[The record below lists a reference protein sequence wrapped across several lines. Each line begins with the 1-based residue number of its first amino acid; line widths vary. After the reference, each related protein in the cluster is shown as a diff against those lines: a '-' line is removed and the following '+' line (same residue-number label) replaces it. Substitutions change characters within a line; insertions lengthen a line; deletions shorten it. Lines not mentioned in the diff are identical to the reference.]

1 MTTNTTRQC
10 VLFKGLSK
18 KVITPRFDQQHSS
31 SDGGA
36 ILLKACDE
44 KLKLSEA
51 LASCLEDDRQQSKVK
66 HSLQEMF
73 RQRMFS
79 IACGY
84 SDTND
89 AARLAGDPIFKLLNG
104 RDAIDGD
111 DLASQPSLSRF
122 ENRVNRRALLRMSE
136 RLAETVIQRHKRRK
150 KKVKLI
156 TIDFD
161 PTEDETHG
169 NQQLSLFNRFY
180 DSWCYL
186 PQAGF
191 LTFDDEVE
199 QYLFCYVLR
208 PGNAPAK
215 QGLTGIL
222 KRLLPRLR
230 QAFPDAKLRI
240 RLDSGFNG
248 PDQYEFFEA
257 EKLEYVVCMAINPVL
272 KRLAEPS
279 MALVRKD
286 YEKDPDSTPRC
297 RYKKCQYAAGSWN
310 RKRRLII
317 KAAITLHPGRKS
329 KENPRFIITN
339 IKGAAKQRYE
349 HIYCARGDIENRIKE
364 LKHGLKIDR
373 TSCHSFLANQLRVL
387 MTAAAYILFQELR
400 FHARHTRCA
409 RAQVENLRLFLL
421 KLGAWIESSV
431 RRVVI
436 HLPSNTPYANE
447 WHRIARSVGA
457 IPT

>member
-1 MTTNTTRQC
+1 MTNNTTPQC

-18 KVITPRFDQQHSS
+18 KIITARFDQQDSS

-84 SDTND
+84 PDTND
-89 AARLAGDPIFKLLNG
+89 AARLAADPVFKLLSG
-104 RDAIDGD
+104 RDAIDGN

-122 ENRVNRRALLRMSE
+122 ENRVNRRALFRMST

-150 KKVKLI
+150 KKVELI

-161 PTEDETHG
+161 PTADETHG
-169 NQQLSLFNRFY
+169 NQQLSLFNGFY

-191 LTFDDEVE
+191 LTFDNEVE

-208 PGNAPAK
+208 PGDAPAN
-215 QGLTGIL
+215 QGFMGIL

-230 QAFPDAKLRI
+230 QAFPRAQIRI
-240 RLDSGFNG
+240 RLDSGFSG
-248 PDQYEFFEA
+248 PEQYAFFEA
-257 EKLEYVVCMAINPVL
+257 EGLEYVVCMAINPVL
-272 KRLAEPS
+272 KRLAASAME
-279 MALVRKD
+279 LVRKD
-286 YEKDPDSTPRC
+286 YAKDPDSTPRY
-297 RYKKCQYAAGSWN
+297 RYKKCLYGAGSWN

-317 KAAITLHPGRKS
+317 KAAITLHADREP

-339 IKGAAKQRYE
+339 IKGPPKHIYE

-373 TSCHSFLANQLRVL
+373 TSCHNFLANQLRVL

-400 FHARHTRCA
+400 LHAKYTRCA
-409 RAQVENLRLFLL
+409 RAQVETLRLFLL
-421 KLGAWIESSV
+421 KLSAWVESSV
-431 RRVVI
+431 RRVVL
-436 HLPSNTPYANE
+436 HLPGNTPYADD

>member
-1 MTTNTTRQC
+1 MANNTTRQC

-18 KVITPRFDQQHSS
+18 KIITPRFDQQHSS

-44 KLKLSEA
+44 KLKLSA
-51 LASCLEDDRQQSKVK
+51 AMASCLEDDRQQSKVK

-89 AARLAGDPIFKLLNG
+89 AARLAGDPILKLLSG
-104 RDAIDGD
+104 RDVIDGD

-136 RLAETVIQRHKRRK
+136 CLAETVIQRHKRRK
-150 KKVKLI
+150 KKAKLI

-161 PTEDETHG
+161 PTVDETHG
-169 NQQLSLFNRFY
+169 NQQLSLFNGFY

-215 QGLTGIL
+215 QGFISIL
-222 KRLLPRLR
+222 KRLLRRLR
-230 QAFPDAKLRI
+230 QKFPDAQIRI
-240 RLDSGFNG
+240 RLDSGFCG
-248 PDQYEFFEA
+248 PEQYEFFEA
-257 EKLEYVVCMAINPVL
+257 EGLEYVVCMATNPVL
-272 KRLAEPS
+272 KRLAES
-279 MALVRKD
+279 AMALVRKAF
-286 YEKDPDSTPRC
+286 EEDPDSTPRHY
-297 RYKKCQYAAGSWN
+297 YKKCQYAAGSWN
-310 RKRRLII
+310 RERRVII
-317 KAAITLHPGRKS
+317 KAAITPHPDRAP

-339 IKGAAKQRYE
+339 IKGSAQYVYE

-373 TSCHSFLANQLRVL
+373 TSCHNFLANQLRVL
-387 MTAAAYILFQELR
+387 MAAAAYILFQELR
-400 FHARHTRCA
+400 LHARYTRCA
-409 RAQVENLRLFLL
+409 RAQVETLRLFLL
-421 KLGAWIESSV
+421 KLGAWVESSV
-431 RRVVI
+431 RRVVL
-436 HLPSNTPYANE
+436 HLPSNTPYADE

>member
-1 MTTNTTRQC
+1 MTNNTTRQC

-18 KVITPRFDQQHSS
+18 KIITPRFDQQHSS

-44 KLKLSEA
+44 KLKLSETM
-51 LASCLEDDRQQSKVK
+51 ASCLEDDRQQSKVQ
-66 HSLQEMF
+66 HSSKEMF

-89 AARLAGDPIFKLLNG
+89 AARLADDPILKLLSG
-104 RDAIDGD
+104 RDPLNGD

-122 ENRVNRRALLRMSE
+122 ENRVNRRTLLRMSG
-136 RLAETVIQRHKRRK
+136 RLAETVIKRHKRRK
-150 KKVKLI
+150 KKVNLI

-161 PTEDETHG
+161 PTEDKTHG
-169 NQQLSLFNRFY
+169 NQQLSLFNGFY

-208 PGNAPAK
+208 PGNAPAN
-215 QGLTGIL
+215 QGFIGIL
-222 KRLLPRLR
+222 KRLLPLLR
-230 QAFPDAKLRI
+230 QAFPKAQLRI
-240 RLDSGFNG
+240 RLDSGFCG
-248 PDQYEFFEA
+248 PEQYEFFEA
-257 EKLEYVVCMAINPVL
+257 EGLEYVVCMATNPAL
-272 KRLAEPS
+272 KRLAESS
-279 MALVRKD
+279 MVMVRKA
-286 YEKDPDSTPRC
+286 YEKDPDATPSY
-297 RYKKCQYAAGSWN
+297 RYKKSLYGAGSWN
-310 RKRRLII
+310 RKRQLVI
-317 KAAITLHPGRKS
+317 KAAITPHPDREP

-339 IKGAAKQRYE
+339 IKGSAKYIYE

-364 LKHGLKIDR
+364 LKHGLEIDR
-373 TSCHSFLANQLRVL
+373 TSCHNFLANQLRVL

-400 FHARHTRCA
+400 LHAKHTRCA
-409 RAQVENLRLFLL
+409 RAQVETLRLFLL
-421 KLGAWIESSV
+421 KLGVWVESSV
-431 RRVVI
+431 RRIVL
-436 HLPSNTPYANE
+436 HLPSNAPYADE

>member
-1 MTTNTTRQC
+1 M
-10 VLFKGLSK
+10 
-18 KVITPRFDQQHSS
+18 
-31 SDGGA
+31 
-36 ILLKACDE
+36 
-44 KLKLSEA
+44 
-51 LASCLEDDRQQSKVK
+51 ASCLEDERQQNKVQ
-66 HSLQEMF
+66 HSPKEMF

-89 AARLAGDPIFKLLNG
+89 AARLADDPILKMLSG

-111 DLASQPSLSRF
+111 ELASQPSLSRF

-136 RLAETVIQRHKRRK
+136 GLAETVIQRHKRRK

-180 DSWCYL
+180 DSRCYL

-191 LTFDDEVE
+191 LTFDDEAE

-208 PGNAPAK
+208 PGDVPANR
-215 QGLTGIL
+215 GFIGIL

-230 QAFPDAKLRI
+230 QAFPKARLRI
-240 RLDSGFNG
+240 RLDSGFSG
-248 PDQYEFFEA
+248 PEQYEFFER
-257 EKLEYVVCMAINPVL
+257 ERLEYVVCMAINPVL
-272 KRLAEPS
+272 KRLAEPA
-279 MALVRKD
+279 MVLVRMA
-286 YEKDPDSTPRC
+286 YEEDPDSTPGN
-297 RYKKCQYAAGSWN
+297 RYKTCLYGAGSWN

-317 KAAITLHPGRKS
+317 KAAITLHAGREP
-329 KENPRFIITN
+329 KESPRFIITN
-339 IKGAAKQRYE
+339 IKGPAKHIYE
-349 HIYCARGDIENRIKE
+349 RIYCARGDVENRIKE
-364 LKHGLKIDR
+364 LKQGLKIDR
-373 TSCHSFLANQLRVL
+373 TSCHNFLANQLRVL

-400 FHARHTRCA
+400 IHAKHTRCA
-409 RAQVENLRLFLL
+409 RAQVETLRLFLL
-421 KLGAWIESSV
+421 KLGAWVESSV
-431 RRVVI
+431 RRVVL
-436 HLPSNTPYANE
+436 HLPSNAPYADE

>member
-1 MTTNTTRQC
+1 MTTHTTRQC

-18 KVITPRFDQQHSS
+18 KHIWPQFDQQHSS

-44 KLKLSEA
+44 KLKLSAA

-73 RQRMFS
+73 RQRMFG

-84 SDTND
+84 PDTND
-89 AARLAGDPIFKLLNG
+89 AARLAGDPVFKLLSG
-104 RDAIDGD
+104 RDAIDGN

-122 ENRVNRRALLRMSE
+122 ENRVNRRALLKMST

-150 KKVKLI
+150 RKVKLI

-169 NQQLSLFNRFY
+169 NQQLSLFNGFY

-191 LTFDDEVE
+191 LTFDGEVE

-208 PGNAPAK
+208 PGNAPAN
-215 QGLTGIL
+215 QGFIGIL

-230 QAFPDAKLRI
+230 QAFPRAQIRI
-240 RLDSGFNG
+240 RLDSGFSG
-248 PDQYEFFEA
+248 PEQYEYFE
-257 EKLEYVVCMAINPVL
+257 EEGLEYVVCMATNSAL
-272 KRLAEPS
+272 KRLAEPT
-279 MALVRKD
+279 MQLVREA
-286 YEKDPDSTPRC
+286 YEEDPDSTPGY
-297 RYKKCQYAAGSWN
+297 RYKRCLYGAGSWN
-310 RKRRLII
+310 RKRGLII
-317 KAAITLHPGRKS
+317 KAVITLHPGRES

-339 IKGAAKQRYE
+339 IKGSAKHIYE

-364 LKHGLKIDR
+364 LKLGLKIDR
-373 TSCHSFLANQLRVL
+373 TSCHNFLANQLRVL
-387 MTAAAYILFQELR
+387 MTAAAYVLFQELR
-400 FHARHTRCA
+400 IHARHTRCA
-409 RAQVENLRLFLL
+409 RAQVETLRLFLL
-421 KLGAWIESSV
+421 KLGAWVESSV
-431 RRVVI
+431 RRIVL
-436 HLPSNTPYANE
+436 HLPSNTPYADD

>member
-1 MTTNTTRQC
+1 MTNNTTRQC

-18 KVITPRFDQQHSS
+18 KIITPRFDQQHSS

-44 KLKLSEA
+44 KLKLSET
-51 LASCLEDDRQQSKVK
+51 LASCLDDDRQQSKVK

-89 AARLAGDPIFKLLNG
+89 AARLAGDPILKLLSG

-161 PTEDETHG
+161 PTADETYGH
-169 NQQLSLFNRFY
+169 QQLSLFNRFY

-208 PGNAPAK
+208 PGDAPAN
-215 QGLTGIL
+215 QGLIAIL

-230 QAFPDAKLRI
+230 QAFPKARLRI
-240 RLDSGFNG
+240 RLDSGFSG
-248 PDQYEFFEA
+248 SEQYEFFEA
-257 EKLEYVVCMAINPVL
+257 ERLEYVVCMAKNPIL
-272 KRLAEPS
+272 KRLAEP
-279 MALVRKD
+279 ATELVRKD
-286 YEKDPDSTPRC
+286 YEKDPDSTPRY
-297 RYKKCQYAAGSWN
+297 RYKKCLYGAGSWN
-310 RKRRLII
+310 RKRRLVI
-317 KAAITLHPGRKS
+317 KAVITLHPGREP

-339 IKGAAKQRYE
+339 IKGTAKHIYE

-364 LKHGLKIDR
+364 LKLGLKIDR
-373 TSCHSFLANQLRVL
+373 TSCHNFLANQLRVL
-387 MTAAAYILFQELR
+387 MAAAAYILFQELR
-400 FHARHTRCA
+400 LHAKHTRCA
-409 RAQVENLRLFLL
+409 RAQVQTLRLFLI

-431 RRVVI
+431 RRIVL
-436 HLPSNTPYANE
+436 HLPSNTPYADD
-447 WHRIARSVGA
+447 WQRIARSVGA